1 MFVMLAE
8 SNSWNWLAV
17 LGYDITNTL
26 SLLIYNKA
34 MKHPLLTEKRYT
46 ISDIINYTQVDAAM
60 VVDKIQ
66 KINIVI

>member
-1 MFVMLAE
+1 
-8 SNSWNWLAV
+8 
-17 LGYDITNTL
+17 
-26 SLLIYNKA
+26 

-46 ISDIINYTQVDAAM
+46 ISDIINYSQVDAAM